1 MEKRL
6 GDLRLCWSYLFLNR
20 AMGSVSR
27 RKRIV
32 ILLQFTVW
40 NSFIKFLISKTG
52 YEFHKC
58 QAKWIYIKSALNY
71 QNLKIHV
78 PRFATWGWRLASCSP
93 VLGAKASGLRVVMFE
108 WQVYVCMYVMFEWQV
123 DLIYLVLSFS
133 KTVLEHDLAI
143 TMWFFSGH
151 HMVAGYSRKFRD
163 SVLYFKAQN
172 SGLGRLVEEDSK
184 LALNWTAVTK
194 KRKMPSLAIQ
204 CFHSCHR

>member
-6 GDLRLCWSYLFLNR
+6 GDLRLCWSYLVLNR

-108 WQVYVCMYVMFEWQV
+108 WQVYVCMYVCIYVCNVWMASGSDISCSFFFE
-123 DLIYLVLSFS
+123 
-133 KTVLEHDLAI
+133 
-143 TMWFFSGH
+143 
-151 HMVAGYSRKFRD
+151 
-163 SVLYFKAQN
+163 N
-172 SGLGRLVEEDSK
+172 SPGTWSCNYYVIFQWSPHGGRLF
-184 LALNWTAVTK
+184 K
-194 KRKMPSLAIQ
+194 KIQGQ
-204 CFHSCHR
+204 CFVL